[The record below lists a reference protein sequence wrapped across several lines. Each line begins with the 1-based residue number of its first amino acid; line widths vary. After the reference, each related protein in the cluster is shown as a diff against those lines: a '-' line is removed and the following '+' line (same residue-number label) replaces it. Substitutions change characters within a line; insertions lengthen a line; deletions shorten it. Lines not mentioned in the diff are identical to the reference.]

1 MRQAWRRRAVGFQLE
16 GGSRREGLSLIVT
29 ACDYDVYLHA
39 VPECP
44 TVRRG
49 CWTLFVA
56 GHMLADNFHFLFR
69 FHFVEKPRG
78 AQLST
83 AIHALVFCEEGLCKC
98 DNLT

>member
-1 MRQAWRRRAVGFQLE
+1 MFIYTQCRNA
-16 GGSRREGLSLIVT
+16 
-29 ACDYDVYLHA
+29 
-39 VPECP
+39 P

-56 GHMLADNFHFLFR
+56 GHMLADNFHFVFR

-78 AQLST
+78 TQLST

-98 DNLT
+98 DNLTCSLGCTIAQILHLCAN